1 MAERKITKTDVKKVL
16 AESAF
21 DPKSHT
27 PFAIAMD
34 DPNYAEIKA
43 MELIQEGRIAFKEG
57 SSKTYHDKIAQAIAC
72 LAFARAK
79 RGKIPT

>member
-1 MAERKITKTDVKKVL
+1 MVERKMTKTDIKGIL
-16 AESAF
+16 NESVF

-43 MELIQEGRIAFKEG
+43 QELIQEARIAYKEG
-57 SSKTYHDKIAQAIAC
+57 SLKTYHDKIAQAIAS

-79 RGKIPT
+79 RGKIPS